1 MAIITPARFPNKS
14 ENSKLLLGTKYCK
27 TSRVID
33 KNIKYILKI
42 LNWLF
47 FRKVKKPITERIR
60 YAYKWFVETI
70 KFGVIWGCAL
80 KSLYKNQPSALPG
93 NKYKKIK
100 IKFDK

>member
-14 ENSKLLLGTKYCK
+14 ENSKLLLGTKSCN
-27 TSRVID
+27 TSSKID
-33 KNIKYILKI
+33 KNIKYKLKI

-47 FRKVKKPITERIR
+47 FLKVKKPITERTM
-60 YAYKWFVETI
+60 YAYKWFVEII
-70 KFGVIWGCAL
+70 KSGVIWGCKL

-100 IKFDK
+100 IKLHK